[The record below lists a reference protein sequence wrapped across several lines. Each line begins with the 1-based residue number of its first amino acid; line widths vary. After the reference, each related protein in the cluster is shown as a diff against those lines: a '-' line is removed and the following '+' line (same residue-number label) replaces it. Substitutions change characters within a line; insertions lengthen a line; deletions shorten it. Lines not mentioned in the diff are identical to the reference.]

1 MIPESTVS
9 AVRLMERWAAPYQA
23 MIADEITRRHS
34 INPTDPQITEAHKH
48 LHALFLGVSA
58 TKKQPVRTL
67 SGSTWNKNLKA
78 FARSCGLSW
87 NLASH
92 QFRRNLPTTLRIANS
107 VTCVPPRTLRS
118 LVEDMT
124 LGYAMD
130 QEWGQHLDIELFED
144 IQFDSKTSSL
154 VWLVDGWALHL

>member
-1 MIPESTVS
+1 
-9 AVRLMERWAAPYQA
+9 MERWAAPYQA

-48 LHALFLGVSA
+48 RHALFLGVSA
-58 TKKQPVRTL
+58 TKNNLVRTL

-92 QFRRNLPTTLRIANS
+92 QFRRKFANYAAHSQFGDLRY
-107 VTCVPPRTLRS
+107 LR
-118 LVEDMT
+118 ERCNT
-124 LGYAMD
+124 RHTGA
-130 QEWGQHLDIELFED
+130 EGRCN
-144 IQFDSKTSSL
+144 T
-154 VWLVDGWALHL
+154 